1 MGRLFK
7 QGLSIVEQNRVLS
20 RFQFDQR
27 FYLNT
32 NDHRFYLNTMFCR
45 EQFQS
50 TD

>member
-27 FYLNT
+27 FYLKWP
-32 NDHRFYLNTMFCR
+32 MIIA
-45 EQFQS
+45 S
-50 TD
+50 T

>member
-7 QGLSIVEQNRVLS
+7 QGLQQNRVLS

-27 FYLNT
+27 FYPNT

-45 EQFQS
+45 EQF
-50 TD
+50 